1 MNEQQIIRNL
11 AYFGSNVDITRALGC
26 GNNKIIKYSELARYN
41 SIEEILPNDFDY
53 IIILIENNFNSGH
66 WVCLIRMKNIIECFN
81 SYGIPIDSEFRF
93 VPDWI
98 ERWLRED
105 TRFLSKLIKNA
116 PDRFTIISNKVKFQ
130 SDSDMVATCSRWVIF
145 RIEMAR
151 MGYIL
156 AQFIKLL
163 QGLHEKYDVPYDEL
177 VIQYV
182 PFVQDK
188 KRIIP

>member
-1 MNEQQIIRNL
+1 MDNRKIIRNL
-11 AYFGSNVDITRALGC
+11 SYFGSNEDIKNALGC
-26 GNNKIIKYSELARYN
+26 GDDKIIKYSELSRYN
-41 SIEEILPNDFDY
+41 SIEELLPEQFDY
-53 IIILIENNFNSGH
+53 IIILIENNRNSGH

-105 TRFLSKLIKNA
+105 TRYLSRLIKNA
-116 PDRFTIISNKVKFQ
+116 PGQFTIISNKVPFQ
-130 SDSDMVATCSRWVIF
+130 SNSYKIATCSRWVIF

-151 MGYIL
+151 MSYTL

-163 QGLHEKYDVPYDEL
+163 QNLREKYDVPYDEL
-177 VIQYV
+177 VLQYI

-188 KRIIP
+188 RRFTI